1 METHTVTQISRL
13 ENSPSGNPR
22 WRVVLADDTTVYT
35 EDDSA
40 LGYTIDTDWV
50 GQAMRVAYEQRG
62 AVNVLT
68 AIEEQA

>member
-1 METHTVTQISRL
+1 METRTVTQISRL

-22 WRVVLADDTTVYT
+22 WRVVLADGTTVYT